1 MKRGR
6 VLAFSKFNTP
16 KMFKVARGGKR
27 RGGRKNAVRLAKAA
41 LARERARQED
51 VLADVPYYT
60 AEYARAPEVPELPF
74 EAQARELV
82 AYLTLMRE
90 EHGDEWL
97 TEEEIG
103 DELLQAAGRCEC
115 ADETAILDD
124 MVPALRDLIIH
135 SSTYP
140 PAMLTAV
147 STARF
152 GLERLNAPSPEP
164 A

>member
-1 MKRGR
+1 
-6 VLAFSKFNTP
+6 
-16 KMFKVARGGKR
+16 MFKVARGGKR
-27 RGGRKNAVRLAKAA
+27 RGGRKNAARLAKAA
-41 LARERARQED
+41 LARERARQEEPD
-51 VLADVPYYT
+51 VLADIPYHT
-60 AEYARAPEVPELPF
+60 AEYAPAPKVPELPF

-115 ADETAILDD
+115 ADETAILDG
-124 MVPALRDLIIH
+124 MVPALRDLLILA
-135 SSTYP
+135 STYP
-140 PAMLTAV
+140 PSMRTAV
-147 STARF
+147 VTARLA
-152 GLERLNAPSPEP
+152 LERLNAPSPEP

>member
-1 MKRGR
+1 
-6 VLAFSKFNTP
+6 
-16 KMFKVARGGKR
+16 MFKVARGGKR
-27 RGGRKNAVRLAKAA
+27 RGGRKNAARLAKAA
-41 LARERARQED
+41 LARERAFERQEEPD

-60 AEYARAPEVPELPF
+60 AEYAPAPKVPELPF

-152 GLERLNAPSPEP
+152 GLERLNAPSPVP

>member
-1 MKRGR
+1 
-6 VLAFSKFNTP
+6 
-16 KMFKVARGGKR
+16 MFKVARGGKR
-27 RGGRKNAVRLAKAA
+27 RGGRKNAARLAKAA
-41 LARERARQED
+41 LARERARQEEPD

-60 AEYARAPEVPELPF
+60 AEYAPAPEVPELPF

-82 AYLTLMRE
+82 AYLTLKRE

-97 TEEEIG
+97 TDEEIG

-124 MVPALRDLIIH
+124 MVPALRDLIIL

-140 PAMLTAV
+140 PAMRTAV
-147 STARF
+147 VTARF

>member
-1 MKRGR
+1 
-6 VLAFSKFNTP
+6 
-16 KMFKVARGGKR
+16 MFKVARAGKR
-27 RGGRKNAVRLAKAA
+27 SGGRKNAARLAKAA
-41 LARERARQED
+41 LARERARQEEPD
-51 VLADVPYYT
+51 VLADIPYYT

-90 EHGDEWL
+90 EHGDQWL

-124 MVPALRDLIIH
+124 MVPALRDLIIL

>member
-1 MKRGR
+1 
-6 VLAFSKFNTP
+6 
-16 KMFKVARGGKR
+16 MFKVARGGKR
-27 RGGRKNAVRLAKAA
+27 RGGRKNAARLAKAA
-41 LARERARQED
+41 LARERARQEEPD

-60 AEYARAPEVPELPF
+60 ADYAPAPEVPELPF

-90 EHGDEWL
+90 KHGDEWL

-124 MVPALRDLIIH
+124 MVPAIRDLIVL

-140 PAMLTAV
+140 PAMRTAV
-147 STARF
+147 VTARF